1 VSGKTWLLLVLG
13 VGLAS
18 CAALVGVVGPRLAR
32 GFVAPI
38 SKMKTEQQEFERWTL
53 QRAWQE
59 PQSPQLDAAQL
70 DRFLALRKELL
81 ELEERGQGIGR
92 DMPRDRRPSLDE
104 ISGLMDGVQGL
115 VTGQLQAHRRHE
127 ITPKEYEYLRGLVY
141 RRWLTPLKSSGLDPA
156 ARRAAA
162 RELLAA
168 AEAERDASLQKRL
181 RHVARALEE
190 RRPPA
195 PEGIPE
201 AVNQLLF
208 TKAVEIQA
216 LEREPRMRRR

>member
-1 VSGKTWLLLVLG
+1 M
-13 VGLAS
+13 AS
-18 CAALVGVVGPRLAR
+18 CTALVAVVGPRLAR

-38 SKMKTEQQEFERWTL
+38 SKMKTEQQEFERWIE

-59 PQSPQLDAAQL
+59 PESPQLEASQL

-81 ELEERGQGIGR
+81 ELEEQGQGIGR

-104 ISGLMDGVQGL
+104 LSGLMDGVQGL

-127 ITPKEYEYLRGLVY
+127 ITPKEYDYLRRLVY
-141 RRWLTPLKSSGLDPA
+141 RQWLTPLKSSGLDPA

-162 RELLAA
+162 RELDAA
-168 AEAERDASLQKRL
+168 AEAERDANLQKRL
-181 RHVARALEE
+181 RQVARSLEE
-190 RRPPA
+190 RRPKA